1 MHPTMVCNYVTTTNV
16 IVRSLFCFAPR
27 WALVVVGDQALSPPL
42 GQGGFV
48 GSLAHLRTPLGSLVS
63 VASNGSA
70 LVWAVE

>member
-1 MHPTMVCNYVTTTNV
+1 VSFGDV
-16 IVRSLFCFAPR
+16 IVRSLFGFSPAWGP
-27 WALVVVGDQALSPPL
+27 VVVGDLALSPPL

-48 GSLAHLRTPLGSLVS
+48 GSLAHLRSPLGSLVS